1 MNGNLGVGGGDGG
14 SPSLDFGCFVEIL
27 IDRKGLL
34 VDSSGFVGVLID
46 RGGLS
51 ISC

>member
-1 MNGNLGVGGGDGG
+1 MCVVSGGDGG
-14 SPSLDFGCFVEIL
+14 GLSLDFVCFVRGL